1 MGLWQ
6 IAFWDW
12 KKSQRQRVREGS
24 VLLTKQCWGRKWS
37 SWVKPGQILGEQRVD
52 LSIYGLYVHH
62 WTVQI
67 WTGSDPSCGW
77 VKTVRLAQMTN
88 WLVIWHNEWVLG
100 LYAASL
106 VLTNNVHSLC
116 WFTDLI
122 ISCQWGAEPIE
133 TQKTSSF
140 LRSWDVY
147 NCLDTL
153 MNISDDW
160 QPFNAL
166 GSTGPR

>member
-12 KKSQRQRVREGS
+12 KKSQRQRVREG
-24 VLLTKQCWGRKWS
+24 VLLTKHCWGRKRS
-37 SWVKPGQILGEQRVD
+37 PRVKPGQILGEQRVD
-52 LSIYGLYVHH
+52 SSTYCVHH
-62 WTVQI
+62 WTAQI

-77 VKTVRLAQMTN
+77 VKTVRLAQITN
-88 WLVIWHNEWVLG
+88 CLVIWHNEWVLG

-106 VLTNNVHSLC
+106 ALTNNVHSLC

-122 ISCQWGAEPIE
+122 ISCQWGAA
-133 TQKTSSF
+133 TQKTSS
-140 LRSWDVY
+140 LLQSWEVY

-166 GSTGPR
+166 GTTGPC